1 MMLHWLRKHQP
12 DPSNTGG
19 EFARHEA
26 ERELER
32 VRSETPYY
40 EGLGRDLRN
49 LRERNHIAEHLRA
62 TIRGA

>member
-1 MMLHWLRKHQP
+1 MRNWLRRHQTN
-12 DPSNTGG
+12 PSDTGG
-19 EFARHEA
+19 EFAREEA

-32 VRSETPYY
+32 VRAETPYY
-40 EGLGRDLRN
+40 EGLGRDLRY